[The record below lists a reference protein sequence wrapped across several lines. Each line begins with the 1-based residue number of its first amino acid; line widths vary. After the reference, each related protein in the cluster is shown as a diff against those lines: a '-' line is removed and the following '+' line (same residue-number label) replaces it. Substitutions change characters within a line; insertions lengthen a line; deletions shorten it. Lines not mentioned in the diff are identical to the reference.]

1 MRRACL
7 SHAMYAFRLLVALL
21 TLLAIAPANAASRIC
36 TSADTLTFGQHAVG
50 TSTRA
55 SVTVSSCGD
64 AAFAFTD
71 VSPHTATNSA
81 YRIDAHCV
89 TGMTLAAGDA
99 CTIDV
104 WFEPQAAGQASG
116 GAWLHNTTST
126 PDPLLTFYGRA
137 VDARAGTASLEFS
150 PAIADFGAQPVGQE
164 TAALVVSLRNTGGS
178 PLVPSAL
185 VLNGADP
192 YDFRGESGAADCGI
206 GRAIAAGGA
215 CTLKLY
221 FKPLAA
227 GPRQA
232 TLVVDAPQL
241 VALAFLTLAGDG
253 VQPSDSAPTIDVV
266 EFHNSRDGQYFIT
279 ADRGEIMLLDGG
291 GLGPD
296 WSRTGMSFRAWPQD
310 STQAD
315 ALPVCR
321 FFGTPGVGPN
331 SHFYTAYANECA
343 IVRTDSHWIEEGA
356 TFRARLPAAG
366 VCGAGDVTIERLWL
380 AGDRVTASRHR
391 YVTDR
396 AIADQMRGA
405 GWVLEGPVF
414 CAPF

>member
-1 MRRACL
+1 M
-7 SHAMYAFRLLVALL
+7 SVVRLFVA
-21 TLLAIAPANAASRIC
+21 TLLLLALAAPVHAASRIC
-36 TSADTLTFGQHAVG
+36 TSADTLTFGQHEVG

-55 SVTVSSCGD
+55 SVTVSNCGD
-64 AAFAFTD
+64 SAFAFTD
-71 VSPHTATNSA
+71 VSRHTATNGA
-81 YRIDAHCV
+81 YRIDARCV

-104 WFEPQAAGQASG
+104 WFEPQTAGQASG
-116 GAWLHNTTST
+116 GVWLHNTTST
-126 PDPLLTFYGRA
+126 PDQLLTFYGRA
-137 VDARAGTASLEFS
+137 VDARAGTSSLQFS
-150 PAIADFGAQPVGQE
+150 PAIADFGQQPVGRE
-164 TAALVVSLRNTGGS
+164 TAALVLSLRNTGAS

-192 YDFRGESGAADCGI
+192 YDFRGESGAADCRI
-206 GRAIAAGGA
+206 GRAIAAGSA
-215 CTLKLY
+215 CTLTLY

-241 VALAFLTLAGDG
+241 SALAFLALAGTG
-253 VQPSDSAPTIDVV
+253 VSVQDVAPTVDVI
-266 EFHNSRDGQYFIT
+266 EFRNSRDGQYFIT
-279 ADRGEIMLLDGG
+279 ADRGEMALLDGG
-291 GLGPD
+291 GLGPE

-343 IVRTDSHWIEEGA
+343 IVRADPHWIEEGA

-366 VCGAGDVTIERLWL
+366 VCGAGDVTIERLWF
-380 AGDRVTASRHR
+380 AGDTATASRHR
-391 YVTDR
+391 YVTNRTTADAMR
-396 AIADQMRGA
+396 AA
-405 GWVLEGPVF
+405 GWINEGPVF
-414 CAPF
+414 CAPV